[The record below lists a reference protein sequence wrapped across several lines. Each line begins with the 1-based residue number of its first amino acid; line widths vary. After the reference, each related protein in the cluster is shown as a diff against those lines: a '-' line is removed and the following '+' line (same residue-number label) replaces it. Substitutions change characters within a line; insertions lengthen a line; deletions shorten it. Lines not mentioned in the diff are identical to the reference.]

1 MERLGKHFFKKM
13 QIKTLIFQHYTIYFV
28 LILFLFLNSCY
39 GSVKN
44 CKISPDY
51 KNIVESATENKDNLS
66 GNEYWEYVRNKGWC
80 QALRL
85 VLEKDTHPIS
95 QNPLEEE

>member
-1 MERLGKHFFKKM
+1 MLSPLQIERLLKHCTK
-13 QIKTLIFQHYTIYFV
+13 IDL
-28 LILFLFLNSCY
+28 
-39 GSVKN
+39 KN
-44 CKISPDY
+44 
-51 KNIVESATENKDNLS
+51 EENKDNLS